1 MWHQGI
7 LKGGRTTEVQT
18 ESGHINRPARQGTA
32 AWFRWLSWREWLV
45 FFGMGAAV
53 ILLELRNHRMMWLEH
68 GSGQTVW
75 TDPEL
80 VGEIILFGLILPIL
94 GGLILGYQARTAV
107 ERDQIAEELALRRQ
121 LVAQIHKAKS
131 WVDLVDIVVQTPGA
145 VVPAAYAWLLLQRTN
160 EESFMQVA
168 HWHRPGHQLRL
179 PLTNDAMST
188 CEQCLSSTV
197 QNGTRIVSCDH
208 SGGADQSTR
217 YCLTFCS
224 EITGKA
230 ALFFE
235 LPAEQQLARRQISML
250 DDLGKEI
257 SLAIDNANLNHL
269 KQRQDSVARGERLRI
284 ARNLHD
290 TLGQN
295 ISYLRLK
302 LEQLNDTNL
311 AGDPHRFQ
319 DDLVNMLAVAD
330 EAYLQVRDT
339 LDELRASEQQELE
352 TIIGNYATQVSQR
365 AGLLVDTKS
374 SGKPRNLSATTS
386 RQLMYIIREALN
398 NVEKHAS
405 ATAVQINLMWQPNL
419 VEITISDDG
428 QGFDTTAA
436 RQEGHYGLTI
446 MEERARAI
454 HADLVIS
461 SRPHEQGTHL
471 KLCLPLP
478 TGSPVMLRDS

>member
-1 MWHQGI
+1 MWNQGI
-7 LKGGRTTEVQT
+7 LKGGRTTEVPT
-18 ESGHINRPARQGTA
+18 ESGQINRPNRQESA
-32 AWFRWLSWREWLV
+32 AWYRWLSWREWLV

-80 VGEIILFGLILPIL
+80 VGEIIFFGFILPIL
-94 GGLILGYQARTAV
+94 GGLMLGYQARTAV

-121 LVAQIHKAKS
+121 LVSQIHKAKS
-131 WVDLVDIVVQTPGA
+131 WADLVDIVVQTPGI
-145 VVPAAYAWLLLQRTN
+145 VVPAAYAWLLLQRTD

-168 HWHRPGHQLRL
+168 HWHRPGHHLRL

-188 CEQCLSSTV
+188 CEQCLSSTMH
-197 QNGTRIVSCDH
+197 NGTQIVTCDH
-208 SGGADQSTR
+208 SRDSDQGTR

-235 LPAEQQLARRQISML
+235 LPAEQQLARRQLSML

-302 LEQLNDTNL
+302 LEQFNDTNL
-311 AGDPHRFQ
+311 AADPDRFQ

-339 LDELRASEQQELE
+339 LDELRSSGQQELE
-352 TIIGNYATQVSQR
+352 ATIRNYAMQVSQR
-365 AGLLVDTKS
+365 AGLRVDVNA
-374 SGKPRNLSATTS
+374 SGNAQHLPATTS

-398 NVEKHAS
+398 NVEKHAC
-405 ATAVQINLMWQPNL
+405 ADAIKIHLGWQPNL
-419 VEITISDDG
+419 MEITISDDG

-436 RQEGHYGLTI
+436 RKEDHYGLTI

-461 SRPHEQGTHL
+461 SRPHQQGTHL

-478 TGSPVMLRDS
+478 TGSPVMSGNP